1 MERLTEFVS
10 KSFDAESEQKKSDF
24 NEKMQIISEVD
35 RPSGHHTHHHHH
47 HPTSHPT
54 STPAHPTSLEIG
66 TASGTASAGAGSALL
81 LAEKNEDMT
90 TIDVVDDAELTPTKS
105 MSTMSSPSDPN
116 RRESFS
122 GKFRYIH

>member
-10 KSFDAESEQKKSDF
+10 KSFDAESEQQKSDF

-35 RPSGHHTHHHHH
+35 RQSGHHTHHHHH
-47 HPTSHPT
+47 HSTSHPT